1 MRKCANCAR
10 LQQRISDLNNELLVL
25 RIAALEGKDK
35 SVAEGKVLAR
45 VAAKGGVQFKAA
57 RDQSGITS
65 SRSPVFTS

>member
-25 RIAALEGKDK
+25 RIAALVGKDK
-35 SVAEGKVLAR
+35 SAADGKVRAR
-45 VAAKGGVQFKAA
+45 VAAKGGVQLKAA

>member
-25 RIAALEGKDK
+25 RIAAVVAKDK
-35 SVAEGKVLAR
+35 SAAGGKLR
-45 VAAKGGVQFKAA
+45 TPVAAKAGVQLKAA